1 MPRVVYEHPDGS
13 LTILDGEA
21 GQSVM
26 SLAVQNGVDGIIGE
40 CGGSCACAT
49 SHVYVGDTFLR
60 TLQSMGELEDD
71 MLSGTASERTP
82 NSRLSCQIVLTED
95 KDGIVVALPVTQL

>member
-49 SHVYVGDTFLR
+49 CHVYVGGTFLR

-71 MLSGTASERTP
+71 MLSGTASERTR
-82 NSRLSCQIVLTED
+82 NSRLSCQIVLAD
-95 KDGIVVALPVTQL
+95 HNDGIVVALPVTQL